1 MAIRLTQM
9 QQADYELFLS
19 IATQEYAAD
28 KVKNG
33 TWPKEKALALSI
45 AAFASLLP
53 QQWQTKDHY
62 LRKVDCDQE
71 TIGFV
76 WYALQ
81 QEHEQIGG
89 FLYQLYIHPPFRN
102 NGYGF
107 SIYREAL
114 SFQKIL
120 PITVRLHYSY
130 LTLIYLTILR
140 TSANKCP
147 LPSHRQPPYPVV
159 GDGRGYLQKGCST
172 PLKSFS

>member
-102 NGYGF
+102 NGYG
-107 SIYREAL
+107 SQVVKLCIEELHAL
-114 SFQKIL
+114 GVDTLALHVFGHNRRALPFYERLGFQ
-120 PITVRLHYSY
+120 ITDYS
-130 LTLIYLTILR
+130 LQW
-140 TSANKCP
+140 NP
-147 LPSHRQPPYPVV
+147 LS
-159 GDGRGYLQKGCST
+159 
-172 PLKSFS
+172 